1 MGAAMATKDGALSL
15 GQSVATSRHR
25 RRPSPLARGVVY
37 RLGWAVSL
45 SAALWVAVWWALS

>member
-1 MGAAMATKDGALSL
+1 MATKQGAPPL
-15 GQSVATSRHR
+15 GRSVAASGHR
-25 RRPSPLARGVVY
+25 RRPSPLARSVSY